1 MNFWHV
7 FHQKSCIV
15 KNKQTWNSGFL
26 PYGIYIKK
34 IFSIKKRAW
43 LRIGNDIRKFVLR
56 KTCSWVRYRQLIWCF
71 MNSYFFSSFKDAPE
85 NLKFFYKSG
94 LKSLDLPHGFESY
107 ESLSCSEKTK
117 KKNMSLTRKKTRFLL
132 NLGACCFI
140 MGSCRIL
147 LIDCDSSVGRALDWR
162 SKGPVFDPR
171 LRQFFT

>member
-26 PYGIYIKK
+26 PYGIYLKK
-34 IFSIKKRAW
+34 IFSLKKRAW

-56 KTCSWVRYRQLIWCF
+56 KTCSRVRYRQLIWCF

-117 KKNMSLTRKKTRFLL
+117 KKYVTHTKKNSIEPASYYETST
-132 NLGACCFI
+132 NLAFCSI
-140 MGSCRIL
+140 
-147 LIDCDSSVGRALDWR
+147 
-162 SKGPVFDPR
+162 
-171 LRQFFT
+171 